1 MARNRTDLFG
11 GLLLVAIA
19 VVGLLFLAPLP
30 FGTAARPD
38 AAFLPTIVCGLL
50 GALGLAVTLR
60 GLLGLPDSIE
70 RIHVRPVAGILGAIA
85 VFALLLERAGL
96 PAAIVGAVLAAGI
109 ARPGLLD
116 WRSVVFAVLLAVA
129 CTAAFRYGLN
139 IPFRVMP

>member
-19 VVGLLFLAPLP
+19 AIGLLFLAPLP

-38 AAFLPTIVCGLL
+38 AAFLPTIVCAVL
-50 GALGLAVTLR
+50 GALGVLVTLR
-60 GLLGLPDSIE
+60 GVLGLPDSIE
-70 RIHVRPVAGILGAIA
+70 RIHLRPAAGILGAIA

-96 PAAIVGAVLAAGI
+96 PAAVVGAVMTAAV

-116 WRSVVFAVLLAVA
+116 WRSAVFALLLAA
-129 CTAAFRYGLN
+129 GCTAAFRYGLN
-139 IPFRVMP
+139 IPFRLLP

>member
-1 MARNRTDLFG
+1 MARNWTDLFG

-19 VVGLLFLAPLP
+19 IVGLLFIAPLP

-50 GALGLAVTLR
+50 GALGLVVTLK
-60 GLLGLPDSIE
+60 GVLGLPDSVE
-70 RIHVRPVAGILGAIA
+70 RIHLRPVTGILGAIA

-96 PAAIVGAVLAAGI
+96 PAAVISAVMTAVI

-116 WRSVVFAVLLAVA
+116 WRSAVFALLLAAA

-139 IPFRVMP
+139 IPFRLMP